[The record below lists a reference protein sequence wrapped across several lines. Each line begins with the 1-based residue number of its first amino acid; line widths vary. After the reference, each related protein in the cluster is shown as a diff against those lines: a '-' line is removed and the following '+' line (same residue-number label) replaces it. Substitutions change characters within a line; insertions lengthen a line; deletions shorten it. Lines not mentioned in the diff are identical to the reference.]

1 MYKNEDG
8 TNAASQNINWR
19 KKVKTLNDKA
29 AKRGSGE
36 KLESQY

>member
-1 MYKNEDG
+1 MYKNEDS
-8 TNAASQNINWR
+8 TNEASQNINWR

-29 AKRGSGE
+29 KRGSGE